1 MKLLLYISFLV
12 LFFSCNINEVE
23 TIEISDVAELAAGW
37 DNRVIGSS
45 TESYVGWDVE
55 IGDADNDGLNEII
68 LATGEGDR
76 TKKGTSYVLMIEK
89 ADSD

>member
-1 MKLLLYISFLV
+1 MRRIFFISLLILL
-12 LFFSCNINEVE
+12 FSCIGNEVGP
-23 TIEISDVAELAAGW
+23 IKIRDVAELTDGW
-37 DNRVIGSS
+37 DGEVVGSS
-45 TESYVGWDVE
+45 MESYVGWDVE

-76 TKKGTSYVLMIEK
+76 TKKGTSYVLMVEK